1 MVTGTI
7 SNRAVRALALVG
19 ILVPSLGGFAT
30 SASASTKR
38 LTVLSALTASTSSP
52 TAPSAALSTAGWEK
66 ALGTGVV
73 VVPPE
78 HAAAG
83 HGSPGAAVQGF
94 VSALDGRQLKLW
106 CSYYEPSFQA
116 TCRSNAAN
124 FVAADLPTFKNFA
137 LGYVAIDGN
146 KALAG
151 STGTDCIANGK
162 PKCSSNKNPAAIF
175 SSGGTFKTLW
185 AKTLASYN
193 NTANVYSL
201 DLCIKIGGGWYA
213 YVPPTS

>member
-1 MVTGTI
+1 MLTGTI
-7 SNRAVRALALVG
+7 TNRALRALALAGVV
-19 ILVPSLGGFAT
+19 VPCLGGFAA
-30 SASASTKR
+30 SASASTTR
-38 LTVLSALTASTSSP
+38 LARSGALTASA
-52 TAPSAALSTAGWEK
+52 TAPTAALSTAAWEK
-66 ALGTGVV
+66 ALGAGVV
-73 VVPPE
+73 VIPPRY
-78 HAAAG
+78 AAPG

-116 TCRSNAAN
+116 TCRSDAAN

-162 PKCSSNKNPAAIF
+162 PKCSSNANPAAIF
-175 SSGGTFKTLW
+175 STGGTFKSLW
-185 AKTLASYN
+185 AKTLAAYN